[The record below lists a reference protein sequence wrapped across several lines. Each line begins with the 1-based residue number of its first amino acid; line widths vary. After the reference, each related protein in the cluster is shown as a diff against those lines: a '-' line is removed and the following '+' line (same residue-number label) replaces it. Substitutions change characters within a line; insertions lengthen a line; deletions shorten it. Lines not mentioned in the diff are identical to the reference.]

1 MSNILIN
8 VSTHFRW
15 VAETSD
21 RMTSGKVYTIL
32 KWERDGF
39 HFLDNL
45 GMERRWSFLALG
57 VEDYPFHRN
66 LKKILE

>member
-1 MSNILIN
+1 MIPN

-15 VAETSD
+15 VAESMSN
-21 RMTSGKVYTIL
+21 MTSGKVYVIL
-32 KWERDGF
+32 EWERNGF
-39 HFLDNL
+39 HFLDDL
-45 GMERRWSFLALG
+45 GMERRWSYRTCG

>member
-1 MSNILIN
+1 MIPN

-15 VAETSD
+15 VAESSST
-21 RMTSGKVYTIL
+21 MTSGKVYTIL
-32 KWERDGF
+32 KWDGDLF
-39 HFLDNL
+39 LFLDNL
-45 GMERRWSFLALG
+45 GMKRRWSYIVWG

>member
-1 MSNILIN
+1 MIPN

-15 VAETSD
+15 IAESSD
-21 RMTSGKVYTIL
+21 RMTPGKVYTIL

-45 GMERRWSFLALG
+45 GMKRRWSYMACG

-66 LKKILE
+66 LKKVLE